1 MMEAAVIRES
11 DLDLPLFARGKVR
24 DVYRVDPETLL
35 IVATDRL
42 SAFDHV
48 LPTPVPD
55 KGRVLTQL
63 SAFWFSRTGAL
74 VRNHMRSAD
83 LDEIAAA
90 VPAVRDAPR
99 EAYAGRTM
107 LVQQCDRI
115 DVECVVRGYLTG
127 SALGE
132 YEKTGSVAGLRLPV
146 GLRNGDRL
154 PEPIFT
160 PATKAAQGHDQNITF
175 EQMEYL
181 LGAPTAARLRDISLA
196 LYSFAAQHAHSRMLI
211 LADTKFE
218 FGRLADEVVLI
229 DEALT
234 PDSSRYWDAASYP
247 QSLASFDK
255 QYVRDYLNRIGW
267 THEPPAPVLP
277 PDVVEATRARYLQ
290 TFQCLTGK
298 EIASPLRGARLHEA
312 S

>member
-48 LPTPVPD
+48 LPTPIPG
-55 KGRVLTQL
+55 KGRVLTQM

-74 VRNHMRSAD
+74 VPNHMRSTD

-90 VPAVRDAPR
+90 VPAVRAAPR
-99 EAYAGRTM
+99 EAFAGRTM
-107 LVQQCDRI
+107 LVQRCDRI

-127 SALGE
+127 SALDE
-132 YEKTGSVAGLRLPV
+132 YAKTGSVAGIRLPA

-154 PEPIFT
+154 RELIFT
-160 PATKAAQGHDQNITF
+160 PATKASHGHDENVSF
-175 EQMEYL
+175 EQMESIV
-181 LGAPTAARLRDISLA
+181 GPKTATRLRELSLT
-196 LYSFAAQHAHSRMLI
+196 LYAFAAAHAQARELI

-218 FGRLADEVVLI
+218 FGRLAGGFVLI

-267 THEPPAPVLP
+267 NHEPPVPVLP
-277 PDVVEATRARYLQ
+277 PDVVASTRARYLETYQ
-290 TFQCLTGK
+290 RLTGE
-298 EIASPLRGARLHEA
+298 EIASPLRGWGLHEEA
-312 S
+312 